1 MKKRALTALLTAA
14 LTMSLFAG
22 CGSGDKD
29 SGSQAGDSSQAD
41 SGAQSQESTEEE
53 EADGSEEAD
62 SGDEAPEEGGENPA
76 DDLSQHREITAWLFA
91 DDYKYF
97 STKDEAPVVKYLNDK
112 FNCTVTFQQPP
123 VGSEADSFNLMLGS
137 SEYTDVMELTHS
149 MDSPATLYEDGVI
162 VDLAPYLETYMPN
175 YCAWLNDPANEEER
189 RTLYDDDGHCFVITA
204 EAGDGTPSLVWG
216 GMVYRKDIVDTMT
229 GGSPA
234 YPSGNPEPVTVED
247 WEYML
252 ELMKQ
257 YFDAANLTDSAPLI
271 LPYQGYFPTGELL
284 NGFGVGGGFYVEDGQ
299 VHYGPTEQGFYNYL
313 VKMHEW
319 YEKGYVYQDFASRTN
334 DLFFQPNSNLTYG
347 GSAGVFFGGYWEME
361 EKMSN
366 PEYGLNMMVKALPSP
381 LDAEHGETG
390 DFGTMGMDSGFSGT
404 TGVWAV
410 STKCSMENMIRFM
423 TWSDYLFTEEGSMIK
438 KNGFTGELAAAD
450 SLYQELG
457 LEKGM
462 YWFDEDG
469 NYVQDERLLTGEIE
483 GTGLNG
489 NRLPG
494 KNANK
499 WGYAITEQSWLDA
512 DKVWAS
518 LGKENNYPGGAVLTA
533 QESSEFTDYYN
544 KFQDYSN
551 SMVPKFI
558 MGTEELTEESFAAYV
573 AQMNEYGVEESVK
586 LYQAA
591 YDRYM
596 SR

>member
-1 MKKRALTALLTAA
+1 MKKRALTVLLTAA
-14 LTMSLFAG
+14 MTMSLFAG
-22 CGSGDKD
+22 CGNGDTEG
-29 SGSQAGDSSQAD
+29 GSQAGDSSQTD
-41 SGAQSQESTEEE
+41 SGAQSQES
-53 EADGSEEAD
+53 ADEGEAD
-62 SGDEAPEEGGENPA
+62 SGDETSEAGGENPA
-76 DDLSQHREITAWLFA
+76 DDLSQHREITAWLYA

-97 STKDEAPVVKYLNDK
+97 SSKDEAPLVKYLNDM

-137 SEYTDVMELTHS
+137 NEYTDVMELTYS

-175 YCAWLNDPANEEER
+175 YYAWLNDPANEEER

-234 YPSGNPEPVTVED
+234 YPSGNPEPVTIED

-257 YFDAANLTDSAPLI
+257 YFAAANLTDSAPLI
-271 LPYQGYFPTGELL
+271 LPYQGWFPTGELL
-284 NGFGVGGGFYVEDGQ
+284 NGFGVSGGFYVEDGQ

-313 VKMHEW
+313 VKMREW
-319 YEKGYVYQDFASRTN
+319 YEKEYIYQDFASRTN
-334 DLFFQPNSNLTYG
+334 DIFYQPNSSLTYG
-347 GSAGVFFGGYWEME
+347 GSAGVFFGGYWQLEG
-361 EKMSN
+361 KMSM
-366 PEYGLNMMVKALPSP
+366 PEYGLNMEVKALPSP
-381 LDAEHGETG
+381 LDAEHGESG

-410 STKCSMENMIRFM
+410 STQCSMENMIRFM
-423 TWSDYLFTEEGSMIK
+423 TWSDYLFTEEGSMMK

-462 YWFDEDG
+462 YWFDENG
-469 NYVQDERLLTGEIE
+469 NYVQDERLLNGEIE

-499 WGYAITEQSWLDA
+499 WGYALTEQCWLDA

-518 LGKENNYPGGAVLTA
+518 LGKENNFPGGAVLTA

-544 KFQDYSN
+544 KFQDYAN
-551 SMVPKFI
+551 SMIPKFI
-558 MGTEELTEESFAAYV
+558 MGTEELTEDSFAAYV
-573 AQMNEYGVEESVK
+573 AQMNDYGVEEAVK
-586 LYQAA
+586 IHQAA

>member
-1 MKKRALTALLTAA
+1 MKKRALTVLLTAA

-22 CGSGDKD
+22 CGSGD
-29 SGSQAGDSSQAD
+29 SGSQAGDSSQAE
-41 SGAQSQESTEEE
+41 SGAQSQESAEET
-53 EADGSEEAD
+53 DGKEEAD
-62 SGDEAPEEGGENPA
+62 SGESPA

-149 MDSPATLYEDGVI
+149 IDSPATLYEDGVI

-175 YCAWLNDPANEEER
+175 YYAWLNDPANEEER
-189 RTLYDDDGHCFVITA
+189 KTLYDDDGHCFVITA
-204 EAGDGTPSLVWG
+204 EAGDGTPALTWG
-216 GMVYRKDIVDTMT
+216 GMVYRKDIVDAMT
-229 GGSPA
+229 DGSPA

-257 YFDAANLTDSAPLI
+257 YFDAAQLVDSAPLI

-284 NGFGVGGGFYVEDGQ
+284 NGFGVGGNFYVEDDQ

-334 DLFFQPNSNLTYG
+334 DLFFQPNSSLTWG
-347 GSAGVFFGGYWEME
+347 GSAGVFFGGYWQME

-381 LDAEHGETG
+381 LDTEHGETG
-390 DFGTMGMDSGFSGT
+390 DFGTMGMDGGFSGT

-462 YWFDEDG
+462 YWFDENG

-499 WGYAITEQSWLDA
+499 WSYGITEQSWLDA

-518 LGKENNYPGGAVLTA
+518 LGKENNFPNGAMLTA
-533 QESSEFTDYYN
+533 QENSSFTDYYN

-573 AQMNEYGVEESVK
+573 AQMNEYGVEESIK